1 MKIKIR
7 RMMNKKIYNRTNK
20 TTLCLGILLCLSS
33 LLSAQTDSSFVHIDL
48 TYKDYLNKVVSG
60 NLDFAA
66 QKFNVDIAKAQIEAA
81 KIFQNPSIAVEWT
94 GNKESVAR
102 NGYGVSTQLTQTI
115 ELGGK
120 RKARINFAKSGSLLT
135 DALLKDYL
143 RNLQADATLDYL
155 NALKQTK
162 LYDVMM
168 DSYQL
173 MKKLADADSIRFGS
187 GSIKA
192 IDATQSKIE
201 AEIILNNLTQA
212 VSDRRNSFLR
222 LSIQTSIYHNDTVFY
237 PKSNFEKMERLY
249 TLSELQTLAL
259 NNRADLLAA
268 GLNVASNESQL
279 TLTKKERKINID
291 VNVGLNN
298 SYSGGGAYSPGE
310 SSIFTGIA
318 IPLKFSNLNKS
329 DIRIANYQVDQ
340 SKLTYKQVQLKVMNE
355 VSQCFN
361 RYKSSSKQVDNYKK
375 GMLDQAREVL
385 NGKIYSYSRG
395 DTSLLEVLNARRT
408 YNDLQTSYY
417 ETLYDCNAALV
428 ELQRAVGVWDI
439 DF

>member
-1 MKIKIR
+1 
-7 RMMNKKIYNRTNK
+7 MMNKIIYNRTNK
-20 TTLCLGILLCLSS
+20 TTLCLGILICFSS
-33 LLSAQTDSSFVHIDL
+33 LLYAQTDSSFVHIDL

-120 RKARINFAKSGSLLT
+120 RKARINFAKSGNLLT
-135 DALLKDYL
+135 EALLKDYL

-168 DSYQL
+168 DSWQL

-212 VSDRRNSFLR
+212 VSDRSNSFLR
-222 LSIQTSIYHNDTVFY
+222 LSVQTSIYHNDTVFY

-268 GLNVASNESQL
+268 KLNVASNESQL

-298 SYSGGGAYSPGE
+298 SYLGGGTYSPGE

-318 IPLKFSNLNKS
+318 IPLKFSNFNKS

-361 RYKSSSKQVDNYKK
+361 RYKSSCKQVDNYKK

-428 ELQRAVGVWDI
+428 ELQRAVGIWDI